1 MMQPEF
7 VRGSLWAA
15 RARRAACMAFFCV
28 CVSLCIAGPCRAY
41 SVLTHEE
48 VVDLLWQD
56 EIQPML
62 KERFPAATD
71 DDLRKAHAYAYGG
84 CVIQDMGYYPFGS
97 HYFSDLVHYVRSG
110 DFVVNLIEES
120 SDLNEYAFALGALS
134 HYAAD
139 NSGHPTINRVV
150 AIEFPSLGRK
160 YGEQVRYADDPKA
173 HIRTEFGFDMVQV
186 AKNRYTSDIYH
197 DFIGFSVS
205 QQLLDRAFFTT
216 YSLHLHDVFEDT
228 DLAIGTFRRAI
239 SKVIP
244 ETTRVA
250 LLARRQEIVADTP
263 NFNEKKFLYYLSRK
277 GYEKEWGTQYRKPRV
292 GTKIL
297 AFFLRL
303 MPKVGPFRALS
314 FKIPTTR
321 TEDMYIKSVDLT
333 VAEYRALLRETRAEK
348 LHIPNKDFDTGKDT
362 RAGEYQLTDKAYERL
377 LGQLT
382 DRNFA
387 KLTTQLRDNILD
399 FYSDLNAP
407 IWTKHSKKAW
417 AQTLADI
424 EKLRAASPAPVEP
437 VKAGVV
443 QGHGPIPHE

>member
-1 MMQPEF
+1 MTRTQPKVVWRLKWAGA
-7 VRGSLWAA
+7 VRTASLAL
-15 RARRAACMAFFCV
+15 FLLLCV
-28 CVSLCIAGPCRAY
+28 TGPCKAY

-48 VVDLLWQD
+48 IVDLLWQD
-56 EIQPML
+56 QILPLL
-62 KERFPAATD
+62 KQRFPTATEEN
-71 DDLRKAHAYAYGG
+71 LREAHAYAYGG
-84 CVIQDMGYYPFGS
+84 CVIQDMGYYPFGN

-110 DFVVNLIEES
+110 DFVVTLIQQS
-120 SDLNEYAFALGALS
+120 SNLNEYAFAIGALS

-150 AIEFPSLGRK
+150 AIEFPSLGKK

-186 AKNRYTSDIYH
+186 AKNRYSSDVYH

-205 QQLLDRAFFTT
+205 KELLDRAFFTT
-216 YSLHLHDVFEDT
+216 YSLHLDDVFGDT
-228 DLAIGTFRRAI
+228 DLAIGTFRRAV
-239 SKVIP
+239 SKIIP

-277 GYEKEWGTQYRKPRV
+277 GYEKEWGSRYRKPGV
-292 GTKIL
+292 GTRIL

-333 VAEYRALLRETRAEK
+333 VEDYRNLLRETRADK
-348 LHIPNKDFDTGKDT
+348 LQIPNKDFDTGKDT
-362 RAGEYQLTDKAYERL
+362 RAGEYQLTDKSYERL
-377 LGQLT
+377 LDQLT

-387 KLTTQLRDNILD
+387 HLTPQLQENILE
-399 FYSDLNAP
+399 FYSDLSAP

-417 AQTLADI
+417 TQTLADI
-424 EKLRAASPAPVEP
+424 EKLRAAPASPAGPVITSSTNDQESVLP
-437 VKAGVV
+437 
-443 QGHGPIPHE
+443 

>member
-1 MMQPEF
+1 MTRTQPKF
-7 VRGSLWAA
+7 VCRLRWAGGVRNA
-15 RARRAACMAFFCV
+15 GLALFFFLCVAA
-28 CVSLCIAGPCRAY
+28 PCRAY

-56 EIQPML
+56 QIQPLL
-62 KERFPAATD
+62 KQRFPAATEEN
-71 DDLRKAHAYAYGG
+71 LREAHAYAYGG
-84 CVIQDMGYYPFGS
+84 CVIQDMGYYPFGN

-110 DFVVNLIEES
+110 DFVVNLIQAS
-120 SDLNEYAFALGALS
+120 SNLNEYAFALGALS

-150 AIEFPSLGRK
+150 AIEFPSLGKK

-186 AKNRYTSDIYH
+186 AKNRYTSDAYH

-205 QQLLDRAFFTT
+205 KELLDRAFFTT
-216 YSLHLHDVFEDT
+216 YSLHLDDVFGDT
-228 DLAIGTFRRAI
+228 DLAIGTFRRAV

-263 NFNEKKFLYYLSRK
+263 NFNEKKFLYYLSRT
-277 GYEKEWGTQYRKPRV
+277 GYEKEWGARYRKPGV

-333 VAEYRALLRETRAEK
+333 VEDYRALLRETRRDK
-348 LHIPNKDFDTGKDT
+348 LRIPNKDFDTGKDT

-377 LGQLT
+377 LDQLT
-382 DRNFA
+382 NRNFA
-387 KLTTQLRDNILD
+387 HLTPQLQENILE
-399 FYSDLNAP
+399 FYADLNAP

-417 AQTLADI
+417 TQTLADI
-424 EKLRAASPAPVEP
+424 EKLRGAPASPAEP
-437 VKAGVV
+437 VTTSRTED
-443 QGHGPIPHE
+443 QEFILP

>member
-1 MMQPEF
+1 
-7 VRGSLWAA
+7 
-15 RARRAACMAFFCV
+15 
-28 CVSLCIAGPCRAY
+28 
-41 SVLTHEE
+41 
-48 VVDLLWQD
+48 
-56 EIQPML
+56 ML
-62 KERFPAATD
+62 KQRFPAATD

-110 DFVVNLIEES
+110 DFVVNLIQES

-150 AIEFPSLGRK
+150 AIEFPHLGKK

-197 DFIGFSVS
+197 DFIGFSIS
-205 QQLLDRAFFTT
+205 KELLDRAFFTT
-216 YSLHLHDVFEDT
+216 YSLHLDDVFDDT

-239 SKVIP
+239 SKIIP

-263 NFNEKKFLYYLSRK
+263 NFNKKKFLYYLSRK
-277 GYEKEWGTQYRKPRV
+277 GYEKEWGTKYRKPGV

-303 MPKVGPFRALS
+303 MPKAGPFRALS

-333 VAEYRALLRETRAEK
+333 VEEYRALLREIRAGNV
-348 LHIPNKDFDTGKDT
+348 HIPNKDFDTGKDT
-362 RAGEYQLTDKAYERL
+362 RAGEYQLTDKSYERL
-377 LGQLT
+377 LDQLT
-382 DRNFA
+382 SRHFA
-387 KLTTQLRDNILD
+387 HLTEHLQENILD

-417 AQTLADI
+417 AQTLTDI
-424 EKLRAASPAPVEP
+424 EKLRAASPSPAES
-437 VKAGVV
+437 VKSSAVRDAGSL
-443 QGHGPIPHE
+443 PRE